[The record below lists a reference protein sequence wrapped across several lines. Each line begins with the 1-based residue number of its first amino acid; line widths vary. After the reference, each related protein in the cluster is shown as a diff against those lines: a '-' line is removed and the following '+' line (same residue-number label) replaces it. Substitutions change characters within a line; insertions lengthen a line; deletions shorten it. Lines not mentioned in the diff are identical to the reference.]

1 MEGLES
7 MVKYVDNM
15 VLTETMRPI
24 LIMPTTTI
32 LKKWINIISW
42 KSWTPLISILSGISA
57 IRGIGSMRTILS
69 AKFLMI

>member
-32 LKKWINIISW
+32 LKKWINIIS
-42 KSWTPLISILSGISA
+42 
-57 IRGIGSMRTILS
+57 
-69 AKFLMI
+69 